1 MRMSSRTAGL
11 VVCTSLSVFSLPAHA
26 FDLNGAWANDT
37 DACSKIFVKKNNS
50 ISIAENA
57 DFYGSGFVVDGNTIK
72 GKMAT
77 CTIKARKQE
86 ADSVNLIAVCSTDIA
101 LATTQFA
108 LKIEGDDKISRLF
121 AGMPEMTMGYVR
133 CPP

>member
-1 MRMSSRTAGL
+1 MSTSSLTAGL
-11 VVCTSLSVFSLPAHA
+11 IVCVGLAMSSLPARA
-26 FDLNGAWANDT
+26 FDLNGAWAD
-37 DACSKIFVKKNNS
+37 DAAVCSKIFVKKNNS
-50 ISIAENA
+50 ISIANNA
-57 DFYGSGFVVDGNTIK
+57 DFYGSGFVVNGNTIK

-86 ADSVNLIAVCSTDIA
+86 ADLVNLIAVCSTDIA

-108 LKIEGDDKISRLF
+108 LKIEGDNKIARLF
-121 AGMPEMTMGYVR
+121 SGMPEMTMRYVR